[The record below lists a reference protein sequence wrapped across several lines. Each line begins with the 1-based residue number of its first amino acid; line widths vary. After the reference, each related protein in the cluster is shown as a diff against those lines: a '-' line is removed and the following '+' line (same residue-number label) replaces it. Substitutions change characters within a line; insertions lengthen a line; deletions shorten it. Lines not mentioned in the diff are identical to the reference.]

1 MHSQVKKLSKH
12 LKQANQLPTSLP
24 VWFEDSKSVANLN
37 AGELMEK
44 EDRERIYKRRPGT
57 YGVQGRNIDIFP
69 GFLVGMNN
77 WQNSV
82 KPTEK
87 FVIRI

>member
-44 EDRERIYKRRPGT
+44 ED
-57 YGVQGRNIDIFP
+57 
-69 GFLVGMNN
+69 L
-77 WQNSV
+77 
-82 KPTEK
+82 
-87 FVIRI
+87 